1 MIPFIEY
8 LFENFAPE
16 VRPVIAGL
24 GTKIP
29 VKKPLENIVDIVWV
43 SEKKLKQI
51 AQYLKKEHNIK
62 AEIEKS
68 VEGEEV
74 LSITLPNS
82 HGAKS
87 FQLFPDNVLVLYDH
101 DYSVYDSN
109 HEPHRVMVHQMNMA
123 YPKKFKF
130 QKKA

>member
-24 GTKIP
+24 GAKIP

-51 AQYLKKEHNIK
+51 AQYLKKTHNIK
-62 AEIEKS
+62 VEIEQS
-68 VEGEEV
+68 VEGEDV
-74 LSITLPNS
+74 LELQFSKT
-82 HGAKS
+82 GRS
-87 FQLFPDNVLVLYDH
+87 FQLFPDNVLVLYPDT
-101 DYSVYDSN
+101 YTVYDTH
-109 HEPHRVMVHQMNMA
+109 HEPDRVKVHQMNMA